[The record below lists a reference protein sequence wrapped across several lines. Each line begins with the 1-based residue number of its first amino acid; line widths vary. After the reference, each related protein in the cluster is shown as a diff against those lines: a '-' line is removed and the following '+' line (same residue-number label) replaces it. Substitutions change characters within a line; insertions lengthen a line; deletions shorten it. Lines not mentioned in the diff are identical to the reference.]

1 MRVIHTN
8 LTYFCKNVSVYSCEM
23 SAHADRPPPKTLISH
38 GARDSVHTSTSP
50 DEISFWVQPTRPSD
64 THATPNYA
72 GCTFTCH
79 IMGSCERYGGNWV
92 QVCVR
97 AFEEAAAALD
107 LSFSLRDGSCFAQ
120 TAERA
125 LTFTRAKPVADWWFF
140 LFLVYVIGAPHDVGR
155 HDVSKPVLSPDT
167 PPIFRSEV
175 TAESCVEANHKKW

>member
-1 MRVIHTN
+1 MVLETRYKHLRHQMKSVPECSKHIHLTN
-8 LTYFCKNVSVYSCEM
+8 MPRQTMLD
-23 SAHADRPPPKTLISH
+23 AH
-38 GARDSVHTSTSP
+38 
-50 DEISFWVQPTRPSD
+50 
-64 THATPNYA
+64 
-72 GCTFTCH
+72 FTCD
-79 IMGSCERYGGNWV
+79 IMGSCELYGGNWV

-120 TAERA
+120 TAGGA

-140 LFLVYVIGAPHDVGR
+140 LFLVYLIGAPHDVGR

-175 TAESCVEANHKKW
+175 TAESCVEANHKK